1 MGEALAA
8 RRPPLPNLCGAE
20 RRDQAATFGGHPM
33 IPPVAAVLNRLLYQ
47 AWKTLLWGA
56 LIAGVAEW
64 CGIEVG
70 NA

>member
-1 MGEALAA
+1 
-8 RRPPLPNLCGAE
+8 
-20 RRDQAATFGGHPM
+20 M

-64 CGIEVG
+64 CGIEFG
-70 NA
+70 TA